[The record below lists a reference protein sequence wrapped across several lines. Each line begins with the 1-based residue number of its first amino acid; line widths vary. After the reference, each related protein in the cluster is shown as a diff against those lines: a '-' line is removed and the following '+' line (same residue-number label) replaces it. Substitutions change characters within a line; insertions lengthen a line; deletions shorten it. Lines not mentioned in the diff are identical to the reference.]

1 MKKPLIIAI
10 TSITVVF
17 ILMFQLYE
25 HTEIIDDI
33 VEPIAKITGIGKQMV
48 ERKIERKAKEA
59 EDAKAEEVVQANK
72 TKEDELARELAQKQR
87 LEELNK
93 NRRDSV
99 KRADSVLL
107 AKANKKKKLFNS
119 VVDTAQLMALTTK
132 LEDKNAEPV
141 KKKKSLFNSSSQEPE
156 QIKTEGIPG
165 KEKVQFFTAKI
176 HGVQKFNNNDEVTF
190 RLAQKVNLNGNLIPE
205 NVVFKAKA
213 NVFDEKIYFIVKTIH
228 DQPVQ
233 AENYGADGKG
243 IAIKTDYHIKGGYLL
258 SDGLEMKF
266 GFVN

>member
-33 VEPIAKITGIGKQMV
+33 VEPIAKITGIGKEMV

-59 EDAKAEEVVQANK
+59 EDAKAEEVQANQN
-72 TKEDELARELAQKQR
+72 KENELAQALAQKQR

-93 NRRDSV
+93 NRKDSV
-99 KRADSVLL
+99 KRADSILL

-119 VVDTAQLMALTTK
+119 SVDTAQLLAMTTK
-132 LEDKNAEPV
+132 LEDRKVEPV
-141 KKKKSLFNSSSQEPE
+141 KKKKSLFNSSSEEPE
-156 QIKTEGIPG
+156 QIKTEGISS

-228 DQPVQ
+228 DTPIQ
-233 AENYGADGKG
+233 AENYGTEGKG
-243 IAIKTDYHIKGGYLL
+243 IAIKTDYYIKGGYLL

-266 GFVN
+266 GYVN